1 MANFC
6 KQLQHSLAA
15 VTLYLV
21 ASPLF
26 AQDVAS
32 KPTAATSLPAGPTF
46 DVTGMIGSLLFVIL
60 CIVGLTWLLRRSRLV
75 PATGQGG
82 VTLVS
87 QIPLS
92 MKEKLLVVQVGDE
105 KLLLGCTATAIN
117 TLHSWASSPDDI
129 NAKPPES
136 AFAKLLAK
144 RQMMA
149 PVKTAKSETKRPST
163 KDESQ

>member
-6 KQLQHSLAA
+6 KQLQRSFAA
-15 VTLYLV
+15 VTLSLV
-21 ASPLF
+21 ALPLF
-26 AQDVAS
+26 AQDAAS
-32 KPTAATSLPAGPTF
+32 KPTPATSLPAGPTF

-75 PATGQGG
+75 SASGQGG

-105 KLLLGCTATAIN
+105 KLLLGCTQ
-117 TLHSWASSPDDI
+117 LGW
-129 NAKPPES
+129 
-136 AFAKLLAK
+136 L
-144 RQMMA
+144 
-149 PVKTAKSETKRPST
+149 KSIFYTSFCIGFMVFLGHFLVLDFPAGVLQHYVAMPWPLK
-163 KDESQ
+163 